1 MKIVSL
7 MSGGIDSPVASYLM
21 LKKKCELVLVHFH
34 NQTIQKEYVKNKVVQ
49 ITNVLSKYGKVKLY
63 LVPFKELQQKIIQTI
78 PAETRMIVYRR
89 TMFRIAE
96 MVLDKEKGEALL
108 TGDCMGQV
116 ASQTLDNLG
125 VIHSAA
131 KHPVL
136 TPLLGFDK
144 EETIKIAKEIGTYE
158 PSIEPYCDCCSF
170 MIAKHPRT
178 KTTVYEIEEQEKQ
191 MDIHAEMKKA
201 LDEAQIIQ
209 P

>member
-131 KHPVL
+131 KHL
-136 TPLLGFDK
+136 F
-144 EETIKIAKEIGTYE
+144 
-158 PSIEPYCDCCSF
+158 
-170 MIAKHPRT
+170 
-178 KTTVYEIEEQEKQ
+178 
-191 MDIHAEMKKA
+191 
-201 LDEAQIIQ
+201 AQRGSRVCASPPQ
-209 P
+209 PPF